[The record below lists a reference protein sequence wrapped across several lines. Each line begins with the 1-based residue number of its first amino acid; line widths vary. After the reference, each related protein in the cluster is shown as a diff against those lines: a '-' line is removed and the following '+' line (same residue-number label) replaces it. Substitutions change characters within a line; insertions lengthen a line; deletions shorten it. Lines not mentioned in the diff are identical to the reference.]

1 MIKEGVH
8 QAPSFFAK
16 NIVTTVAPDSISALA
31 GGNGKNPAPAPRAQ
45 PAPVHTGALELLS
58 SMRFSIS
65 LLVFICL
72 ASLIGTVLPQSRSA
86 GAYVDQFGPFW
97 FEVFDKFSLWHIY
110 NSWWFLVTMAFLV
123 TSTSLCLIRN
133 APKMLKDA
141 QSFRENVRASSLR
154 SFHHKIELDTL
165 RDVESTTHVIQ
176 KWLQKQ
182 GYAVRNRSEGDAVLL
197 AAKCGSGN
205 RLGYIFAH
213 AAIVIICVG
222 GLLDSELP
230 IRLQVWL
237 MGKKPVMENMLIV
250 DVPASGRLSVN
261 NPSFR
266 ANVLVPEGGDRSSA
280 IVSVDD
286 GALVQ
291 PLPFILALKKF
302 EVDYYSTG
310 MPSRFASL
318 VEVTDP
324 ENGKKFETTIEVNEP
339 LHFKG
344 VTVYQ
349 SSFDDGGSKVALTG
363 YPLSGSNPLS
373 FEVKA
378 QVGQTSDVA
387 LGSTGKSVKIEI
399 TKLRTINVEDL
410 SAGNPAEPK
419 AFGEHVASVTG
430 SAAGKN
436 NKNLRNVGPSVEY
449 RLIDQSGQSTL
460 FNQYMLPVEIDG
472 ASVILAGVQ
481 EAGSNAF
488 RYMRIPAD
496 NKASVAEFMDLRAAL
511 ADPLAR
517 KQAVERFARQYAGT
531 PTDQQALETSAARAL
546 DTFAAGGLQAISQF
560 LETNVPVAEQQRAAD
575 IVIRLLGSSVSELRN
590 IARERAGMPLLGQ
603 TAAEVE
609 RNVTWAR
616 LAVAALS
623 DISLFPAPMM
633 LTLSGFDHVQA
644 SVFQVSRTPG
654 KIIVYTGCLLL
665 VLGIFTMFYVR
676 DRRIWVWMRPAD
688 GTPGTRV
695 LAAMTSQKRTL
706 DFNREFD
713 RFKLALARL
722 NQTKSPEK

>member
-1 MIKEGVH
+1 
-8 QAPSFFAK
+8 
-16 NIVTTVAPDSISALA
+16 
-31 GGNGKNPAPAPRAQ
+31 
-45 PAPVHTGALELLS
+45 
-58 SMRFSIS
+58 MRFSIS

-72 ASLIGTVLPQSRSA
+72 ASLIGTVLPQNRSA
-86 GAYVDQFGPFW
+86 GAYIDQFGPFW

-133 APKMLKDA
+133 APKMIKDA
-141 QSFRENVRASSLR
+141 RSFRENVRASSLR
-154 SFHHKIELDTL
+154 SFHHKIELDTS
-165 RDVESTTHVIQ
+165 RDVANTGRVVQS
-176 KWLQKQ
+176 WLQKQ
-182 GYAVRNRSEGDAVLL
+182 GYAVRSRTEGDAMLL
-197 AAKCGSGN
+197 AAKRGSGN

-237 MGKKPVMENMLIV
+237 MGKAPVMENMLIV
-250 DVPASGRLSVN
+250 DVPGSGRLSVN
-261 NPSFR
+261 NPSYR
-266 ANVLVPEGGDRSSA
+266 ANVLVPEGGDRNSA

-291 PLPFILALKKF
+291 PLPFTLALKKF

-310 MPSRFASL
+310 MPSRFASK

-324 ENGKKFETTIEVNEP
+324 DNGRKFETTIEVNEP

-349 SSFDDGGSKVALTG
+349 SSFDDGGSKVELTG
-363 YPLSGSNPLS
+363 YPLSGSSPLS
-373 FEVKA
+373 FEVKG
-378 QVGQTSDVA
+378 QVGQTTDVA
-387 LGSTGKSVKIEI
+387 LGNTGKSVKIEV

-410 SAGNPAEPK
+410 TAGNPVESK

-430 SAAGKN
+430 SAAGKK

-460 FNQYMLPVEIDG
+460 FNQYMLPVEMDG
-472 ASVILAGVQ
+472 ASVILAGIQ
-481 EAGSNAF
+481 ETGSNAF
-488 RYMRIPAD
+488 RYLRIPSD
-496 NKASVAEFMDLRAAL
+496 NKASIAEFMDLRAAL
-511 ADPLAR
+511 ADPVAR
-517 KQAVERFARQYAGT
+517 KEAVQRFARLYAGT
-531 PTDQQALETSAARAL
+531 SADQQALESSAARAL

-560 LETNVPVAEQQRAAD
+560 LESNVPVAEQQRAAD

-590 IARERAGMPLLGQ
+590 IARERAKLPALGK
-603 TAAEVE
+603 TPADLEH
-609 RNVTWAR
+609 NVTWAR

-623 DISLFPAPMM
+623 DLSLYPAPMM
-633 LTLSGFDHVQA
+633 LTLTGFDHVQA
-644 SVFQVSRTPG
+644 SVFQVTRTPG
-654 KIIVYTGCLLL
+654 KLIVYTGCLLL

-676 DRRIWVWMRPAD
+676 DRRIWVWLRPD
-688 GTPGTRV
+688 EGMTGTRV

-713 RFKLALARL
+713 RFKQALTRL
-722 NQTKSPEK
+722 NQAERPAG

>member
-1 MIKEGVH
+1 
-8 QAPSFFAK
+8 
-16 NIVTTVAPDSISALA
+16 
-31 GGNGKNPAPAPRAQ
+31 
-45 PAPVHTGALELLS
+45 
-58 SMRFSIS
+58 MRFAIS

-72 ASLIGTVLPQSRSA
+72 ASLIGTVLPQNRSA
-86 GAYVDQFGPFW
+86 SAYIDQFGPFW

-110 NSWWFLVTMAFLV
+110 NSWWFLLTMAFLV

-141 QSFRENVRASSLR
+141 LAFRENVRASSLR
-154 SFHHKIELDTL
+154 SFHHKVELDTA
-165 RDVESTTHVIQ
+165 RDVQAASGAVQT
-176 KWLQKQ
+176 WLKKQ
-182 GYAVRNRSEGDAVLL
+182 GYAVRVKNEGDAQML

-213 AAIVIICVG
+213 AAIVIVCVG

-237 MGKKPVMENMLIV
+237 FGKTPILENMLIV
-250 DVPASGRLSVN
+250 DVPQAGRLSVS

-266 ANVLVPEGGDRSSA
+266 ANVLVPEGGERSAA

-291 PLPFILALKKF
+291 PLPFSLALKKF
-302 EVDYYSTG
+302 FVEYYSTG

-324 ENGKKFETTIEVNEP
+324 DNGKKFEATIEVNEP

-349 SSFDDGGSKVALTG
+349 SSFDDGGSKVQLNA
-363 YPLSGSNPLS
+363 YPMSGTKAVVLDVS
-373 FEVKA
+373 A

-387 LGSTGKSVKIEI
+387 LGDTGKNIKLEV

-410 SAGNPAEPK
+410 SAGDPAAPK
-419 AFGEHVASVTG
+419 EFGEHVASVTG
-430 SAAGKN
+430 SAAGKK
-436 NKNLRNVGPSVEY
+436 NKNLRNIGPSVEY
-449 RLIDQSGQSTL
+449 RLIDQSGQATL
-460 FNQYMLPVEIDG
+460 FNNYMLPVEMDG
-472 ASVILAGVQ
+472 FSVILTGVQ
-481 EAGSNAF
+481 EPGSNAF
-488 RYMRIPAD
+488 RYLRIPAD
-496 NKASVAEFMDLRAAL
+496 SNASVAEFMDLRAAL

-517 KQAVERFARQYAGT
+517 KEAVQRFAKSYAGT
-531 PTDQQALETSAARAL
+531 PADQQALEGSALRAL
-546 DTFAAGGLQAISQF
+546 DTFAAGGLQAISKF
-560 LETNVPVAEQQRAAD
+560 LETNVPQSEQQRAAD
-575 IVIRLLGSSVSELRN
+575 IVIRLLGSSMSELRN
-590 IARERAGMPLLGQ
+590 VARERAGLARLGTTPAQ
-603 TAAEVE
+603 LEQNLA
-609 RNVTWAR
+609 WAR

-623 DISLFPAPMM
+623 DLNLYPAP
-633 LTLSGFDHVQA
+633 LLFTLKSFEHVQA

-654 KIIVYTGCLLL
+654 KMIVYIGCLLL
-665 VLGIFTMFYVR
+665 VIGIFTMFYVR
-676 DRRIWVWMRPAD
+676 DRRIWVWLRPAD

-713 RFKLALARL
+713 RFKQALTRL
-722 NQTKSPEK
+722 NTDQR